1 MILAARREARDRPKD
16 RERLARVML
25 RSRERRRD
33 SFPSVIFGEPG
44 WDMILQLYVSHCEG
58 EPIDVSG
65 LCGCTGVSKTTA
77 LRHLDRLAA
86 QDLVERLDDTMD
98 GRRVFVRLSNALREQ
113 TEQWLDAANLSLDIG
128 SS

>member
-1 MILAARREARDRPKD
+1 MILAASREARDRPKD

-25 RSRERRRD
+25 RSRQRRKD

-44 WDMILQLYVSHCEG
+44 WDMILQLYVSYCEG

-86 QDLVERLDDTMD
+86 QQLVERLDDSAD
-98 GRRVFVRLSNALREQ
+98 GRRVFVRLSKTLREQ
-113 TEQWLDAANLSLDIG
+113 TEQWLDAASLSLDIG